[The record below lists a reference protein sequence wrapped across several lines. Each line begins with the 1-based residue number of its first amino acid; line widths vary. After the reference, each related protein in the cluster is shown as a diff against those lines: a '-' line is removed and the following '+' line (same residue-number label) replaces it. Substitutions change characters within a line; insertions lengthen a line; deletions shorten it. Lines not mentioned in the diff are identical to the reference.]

1 MPGKATFSLIK
12 MNGNH
17 RIVKIYPIKNEL
29 MQQNALDLQ
38 P

>member
-1 MPGKATFSLIK
+1 

-17 RIVKIYPIKNEL
+17 RIVKIYPIKNEH